1 MVYEDIKINKF
12 LYKIRIFYQ
21 EISTLMVLVA
31 SQSILSKFFSNIC
44 CAFLLYDNPYH
55 ITLSKQK

>member
-31 SQSILSKFFSNIC
+31 SLTPVSITEL
-44 CAFLLYDNPYH
+44 H
-55 ITLSKQK
+55 